1 MIYNIKKIEEI
12 TIGNKISIFQKN
24 CPYNK
29 CVMCYISPTLQL
41 KLKFQSTNIY
51 NNSFNHDK
59 NIVEI
64 KDVDSNWSIKSQ
76 YMIDHSYLSSD
87 ILIILKDVDWDS
99 NHKKMNQLVSN
110 GKLVCHF

>member
-12 TIGNKISIFQKN
+12 TIGNKISIFQKD

-51 NNSFNHDK
+51 NNSFNHNK
-59 NIVEI
+59 HIVEI
-64 KDVDSNWSIKSQ
+64 KDIDSNWSIKSQ
-76 YMIDHSYLSSD
+76 YVVDYSYLSSD

-99 NHKKMNQLVSN
+99 NYKKMNQLVSN